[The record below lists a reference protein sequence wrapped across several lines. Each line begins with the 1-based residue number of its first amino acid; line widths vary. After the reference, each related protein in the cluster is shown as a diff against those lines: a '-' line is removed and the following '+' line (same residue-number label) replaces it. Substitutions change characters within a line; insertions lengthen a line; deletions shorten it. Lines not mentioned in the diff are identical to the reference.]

1 MEAGVPVAVVTV
13 VLLAILA
20 FFVFQNRKQ
29 KQRLIQLQNERAGDP
44 LRHVEMREQVEDVL
58 GELDETYHEL
68 TQPDAPQ
75 HEIVG
80 NGIYDLFPPCALE
93 HELA

>member
-1 MEAGVPVAVVTV
+1 M
-13 VLLAILA
+13 
-20 FFVFQNRKQ
+20 
-29 KQRLIQLQNERAGDP
+29 